1 MPRSQAP
8 RVGPR
13 ARSASRRARQA
24 KDDHMPLN
32 WNFPAKIGPKTGR
45 QVLVQRAIRAV
56 GRGRIMKSNGQ
67 DSQQTMTLLLR
78 RTIPL
83 MQMTAN
89 LIDSD
94 VAAPTSHQTTD
105 LGVFGTGRR
114 PHLAEVLCRNWKHR
128 DPGLLSDWRDAH
140 RHRILVRRVERSRAN
155 DG

>member
-1 MPRSQAP
+1 
-8 RVGPR
+8 
-13 ARSASRRARQA
+13 
-24 KDDHMPLN
+24 
-32 WNFPAKIGPKTGR
+32 
-45 QVLVQRAIRAV
+45 
-56 GRGRIMKSNGQ
+56 MKSNGQ
-67 DSQQTMTLLLR
+67 NSQQTITTLLLR

-94 VAAPTSHQTTD
+94 VAAPTSGSHQTTD

-140 RHRILVRRVERSRAN
+140 RHCILVRRLQRSGAN